1 MMVRARFLGGLTCA
15 AGALVAPARAAD
27 APPLD
32 ATAILAR
39 ASAGGDVQS
48 YVVPATFQVHM
59 LRPIGARGTVAG
71 NIYYQAP
78 SEAALTITNAP
89 AVIGGF
95 FKGTYKLDLAP
106 QTWAAKYEAVSVTQ
120 GRSGNVDA
128 YLVQAL
134 PRPRGD
140 VDHVTF
146 AVALESFAP
155 LAATWNYQNGSSI
168 VVTIKSASPQYL
180 PRAESIEVSM
190 PNYALEATCA
200 FGDYALNAPIPKGIF
215 S

>member
-1 MMVRARFLGGLTCA
+1 MIRARFLGGLGYA
-15 AGALVAPARAAD
+15 AGALVTPARAAD
-27 APPLD
+27 APALD

-39 ASAGGDVQS
+39 ASAGGDFQS

-71 NIYYQAP
+71 NIYYKAP
-78 SEAALTITNAP
+78 SDAALTITKAP
-89 AVIGGF
+89 PVIGGF

-120 GRSGNVDA
+120 GRAGGVDA

-134 PRPRGD
+134 PHPRGD
-140 VDHVTF
+140 IDHVTF
-146 AVALESFAP
+146 AVALDTFAP

-168 VVTIKSASPQYL
+168 AVMILSASPPYL
-180 PRAESIEVSM
+180 PHTESIAVSM
-190 PNYALEATCA
+190 PAYALEATCA
-200 FGDYALNAPIPKGIF
+200 FGNYALNAPVPPGIF
-215 S
+215 A